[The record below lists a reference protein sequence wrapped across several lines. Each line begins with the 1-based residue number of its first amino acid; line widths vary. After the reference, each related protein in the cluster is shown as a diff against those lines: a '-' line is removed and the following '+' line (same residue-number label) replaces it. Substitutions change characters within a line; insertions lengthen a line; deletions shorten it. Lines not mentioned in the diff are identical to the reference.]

1 MFISCRILTVV
12 VDTAPDAAKF
22 SEAFVASACVWFMHT
37 DNVCRRCLVSAAAA
51 LITGVP
57 DTGGPPAIHDIQLA
71 KQRERHLLTPHCKK
85 KAAYKQALEADGV
98 DSAFVGTR
106 GDHHASNFS
115 VYGARPINVLYAA
128 QVDHRRRHDA
138 PPAHC

>member
-1 MFISCRILTVV
+1 M
-12 VDTAPDAAKF
+12 
-22 SEAFVASACVWFMHT
+22 FMHT

-57 DTGGPPAIHDIQLA
+57 DSGGPPAIHDIKLA

-85 KAAYKQALEADGV
+85 KTAPKQALEADGV

-115 VYGARPINVLYAA
+115 VYGARPINVLCAA